1 MIFPFLLHRAR
12 PEEARA
18 VLTALSLVNR
28 RFHALACWEEYW
40 RPVAEGLLPVL
51 AVPRRRAP
59 RRQEE
64 EKAARGGGEGGGG
77 GGGEDFRGYL
87 LKYGHC
93 LLHRRA
99 WMGEALEDGFSL
111 SFEVWDAMDGLR
123 MLSASGPIRVQMDQQ
138 GGFTSLRMGGPHRRE
153 LPGPAFSAASRDP
166 LRRRFASME
175 DYFGR
180 GHLPEFG
187 AALSVRVTVTDERTG
202 RMALLWSTRKDAA
215 YLTEAPLAYWEPFL
229 PEGSI
234 SCFLDHW
241 SPLMCPAYDGESMT
255 VTIGFHVCPEAAGE
269 DGEGGREGGGVEEQE
284 KLYRLAGGDVER
296 YEEHQS
302 YISITFMTL
311 NTNGIHQF
319 FRSLLKEG

>member
-1 MIFPFLLHRAR
+1 
-12 PEEARA
+12 
-18 VLTALSLVNR
+18 
-28 RFHALACWEEYW
+28 
-40 RPVAEGLLPVL
+40 
-51 AVPRRRAP
+51 
-59 RRQEE
+59 
-64 EKAARGGGEGGGG
+64 
-77 GGGEDFRGYL
+77 
-87 LKYGHC
+87 
-93 LLHRRA
+93 
-99 WMGEALEDGFSL
+99 MGEALEDGFSL